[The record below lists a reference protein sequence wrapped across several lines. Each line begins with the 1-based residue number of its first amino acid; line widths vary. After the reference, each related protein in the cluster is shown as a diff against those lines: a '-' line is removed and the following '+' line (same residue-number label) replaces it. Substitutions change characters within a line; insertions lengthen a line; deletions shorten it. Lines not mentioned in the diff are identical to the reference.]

1 MISTCVHPF
10 PRNGVTLYLSMLLLV
25 CLLPLAIPIQAQ
37 VETSSSINGTVTDST
52 GAVVVGAA
60 VTVKNQDT
68 GETRKAVTNST
79 GYYSFPSLPPG
90 TYTTTV
96 SMAGFKTVVVT
107 DRVIQVAQ
115 PASVDVT
122 LSVGATAQTVNVS
135 AAGAELISTTSSEI
149 SGTINPTLVENLP
162 LNSHNMFDLAV
173 LTPGTSPQYLT
184 TNYQISF
191 SQQSLNYVGAAGT
204 FVTSGIFAGGNRD
217 SGANVSIDGAN
228 EQSPAYQQTT
238 QLQSTASV
246 QEMRIETSNM
256 NAEFGGGVSA
266 VNVIT
271 K

>member
-1 MISTCVHPF
+1 MT
-10 PRNGVTLYLSMLLLV
+10 
-25 CLLPLAIPIQAQ
+25 
-37 VETSSSINGTVTDST
+37 
-52 GAVVVGAA
+52 
-60 VTVKNQDT
+60 
-68 GETRKAVTNST
+68 
-79 GYYSFPSLPPG
+79 
-90 TYTTTV
+90 
-96 SMAGFKTVVVT
+96 GFKTVVVS

-122 LSVGATAQTVNVS
+122 LVVGAAAQTVNVS

-204 FVTSGIFAGGNRD
+204 FVTSGIFAAAIATAAQTYR
-217 SGANVSIDGAN
+217 STARTV
-228 EQSPAYQQTT
+228 QSPVYQQTN
-238 QLQSTASV
+238 QLQSTASI

-271 K
+271 KSGSNQFHGEAYEYLRNNHLDAADFFTNLGGLKLPNYQQNQFGSAVEDRSRKTSCSSSPTMRVSGFAREAWVLRRHPGVDTRRGLFHASHC